1 MSYPL
6 DSDVQEDVRTFPMY
20 QRLRKINPYAYYSLN
35 TQKQMQSDLR
45 NFGSLTFFEQN
56 IDDIPEVPEPTHSIE
71 LPKALAEAE
80 HMLDTGSP
88 EFNEKVETSLS
99 VFSMLQTP
107 FPSGV
112 VLCMVISTKSLRH

>member
-56 IDDIPEVPEPTHSIE
+56 IDDIPEVPDPTYSIE
-71 LPKALAEAE
+71 LPKALVDAE
-80 HMLDTGSP
+80 HILDKGLDKFIVSVTS
-88 EFNEKVETSLS
+88 FNCAIVDN
-99 VFSMLQTP
+99 P
-107 FPSGV
+107 
-112 VLCMVISTKSLRH
+112 